1 MKEDNLDFIF
11 YIIALVLNNKGEIL
25 LTKRKLPI
33 NLLKLFDIPINL
45 SNEYFWFGPIG
56 ILNKNEK
63 REECITK
70 AILKETGYIASPLQQ
85 IEDTSVF
92 KYFNDISKS
101 MFKITMLCKVNDL
114 NRDRKW
120 KKPDYISEIKWI
132 NKNKIEQFINTNI
145 IQKWPDKMKKVLS
158 IK

>member
-1 MKEDNLDFIF
+1 MKENNLDFTF
-11 YIIALVLNNKGEIL
+11 YIIALVFNNKGQIL

-33 NLLKLFDIPINL
+33 NLLKLFDISITL

-70 AILKETGYIASPLQQ
+70 AILKETGYIASSIQQ
-85 IEDTSVF
+85 IENTSVF

-101 MFKITMLCKVNDL
+101 MSKITILCKVDDL
-114 NRDRKW
+114 NRDKNW

-132 NKNKIEQFINTNI
+132 NKNKIEQFIDINI